1 MKEIVKL
8 PPKPVKERI
17 AREEANKQGKAENS
31 KGVKA
36 IKDSSSW
43 VNPTVLLEGKRK
55 FKPTEKNTLK
65 LR

>member
-8 PPKPVKERI
+8 PPKPGKNRI
-17 AREEANKQGKAENS
+17 AREEANKQGKAQNS
-31 KGVKA
+31 KRVKA
-36 IKDSSSW
+36 IKESSSW
-43 VNPTVLLEGKRK
+43 VNPIILLEGKRK